1 MRNFKKVLAAAAAI
15 AMLAGLT
22 VTAAADAPSVAATQ
36 GAKVTSEDGG
46 YIVEAPGEHFEEE
59 MAKVDQTVVD
69 AIAAAN
75 EVGASEAG
83 VKAFVDEL
91 KKSDTKG
98 KDEVIAALDGK
109 KFFTTFFDVYP
120 YGNASAT
127 NADVKMTV
135 AGIGSYSKN
144 DITLVHYNVAS
155 GKWEV
160 LDFEL
165 LGGDKISVH
174 FDSFSPTSIAVIA
187 KTKTTDNTS
196 SKTTTST
203 SSSTSSSTTS
213 PKTGVESTW
222 MIYAAAA
229 LMLAVCGAFI
239 SRKERA

>member
-22 VTAAADAPSVAATQ
+22 VTASAAPSVKATQ
-36 GAKVTSEDGG
+36 GADVKSEDGG
-46 YIVEAPGEHFEEE
+46 YIVEAPGAHFEEE
-59 MAKVDQTVVD
+59 MSKADQAVVD

-75 EVGASEAG
+75 ETGASEAG

-91 KKSDTKG
+91 KKASTDG
-98 KDEVIAALDGK
+98 KDAVIAALDGK
-109 KFFTTFFDVYP
+109 KFLTTFFDVYP
-120 YGNASAT
+120 VGNASAT

-135 AGIGSYSKN
+135 AGIGSYSKD

-165 LGGDKISVH
+165 LGGDQISVH
-174 FDSFSPTSIAVIA
+174 FDSFSPTSIAVVAKA
-187 KTKTTDNTS
+187 KTSEKTSST

-203 SSSTSSSTTS
+203 SSSTKS
-213 PKTGVESTW
+213 PKTGMESTW
-222 MIYAAAA
+222 MMYAAAA
-229 LMLAVCGAFI
+229 LMLVVCGAFI